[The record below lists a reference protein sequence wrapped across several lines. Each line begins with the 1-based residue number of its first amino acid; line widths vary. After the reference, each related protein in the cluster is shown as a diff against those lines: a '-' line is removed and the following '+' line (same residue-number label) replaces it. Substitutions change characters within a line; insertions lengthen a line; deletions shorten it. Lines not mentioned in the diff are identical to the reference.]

1 MHWDIFDLVYDC
13 LLLGII
19 LTYQTRLTDMKVEV
33 LEIALHVE

>member
-1 MHWDIFDLVYDC
+1 MHWDICDLVYDC

-19 LTYQTRLTDMKVEV
+19 LTYQTRLTDIKIEV